1 MPKTIIRS
9 YRGLMQFDTHL
20 ERFEYLKLAGAV
32 GAATFGAERYLNQEF
47 YRSREW
53 KMARRDAIIR
63 DEGCDLGIPGYEI
76 GDKIMVHHIKPITI
90 EDVEEGNPI
99 ILSLDNLI
107 CCSHITHNA
116 IHYGN
121 KSTLA
126 LPFVERQ
133 PGDTKLWGKRA

>member
-1 MPKTIIRS
+1 MVKTIIRS
-9 YRGLMQFDTHL
+9 YQGLLQFDTHL
-20 ERFEYLKLAGAV
+20 ERYEYLRLASMV
-32 GAATFGAERYLNQEF
+32 GAETFGAERYLNQEF

-53 KMARRDAIIR
+53 KTARRDAIIR

-76 GDKIMVHHIKPITI
+76 GDKVYVHHIKPITV
-90 EDVEEGNPI
+90 EDVEERTPMLFDLN
-99 ILSLDNLI
+99 NLI

-121 KSTLA
+121 KSSLEM
-126 LPFVERQ
+126 PFVERT